1 MLALTQHG
9 QEVWRMKPFS
19 PEASSGPPHA
29 TAAHLLYVYTLF
41 LTLLNVVQG
50 SRGSMVPNKPFITIW
65 NGDTSDCLKTYGV
78 DVDVSVFD
86 VIANKEQIFQGPN
99 MTIFYSWQLGTYPY
113 YTSTGEPVFGG
124 LPQNASLVTHLTHAF
139 QDFKAAIPEPD
150 FSGLAVIDWEA
161 WRPRWAFNWDSKDI
175 YRQRSMALV
184 QAEHPDWP
192 ETSVETVAQDQFQEA
207 AEAWMAGTL
216 QLGQVLRPHGLWG
229 YYGFPDCYN
238 HDFLSPNY
246 TGQCSIEIRNQ
257 NDKLGWLWNQ
267 SSALY
272 PSVYLPAALMG
283 TGKSQLYVRH
293 RVQEAFRV
301 ATASRDPHVPILPY
315 VQIFYEMTD
324 HLVPLEE
331 LEHSLGESAAQGA
344 AGVVV
349 WVSSEETKTKE
360 SCQVVK
366 EYVDSTLGPFIVN
379 VTGAALLCSEALCS
393 SHGRCARRPS
403 HPETLLTLNPA
414 SFSIQLSHD
423 GRPPSLKGTLSLK
436 DRAQMAM
443 KFKCRCYRGWHGKWC
458 EKQGGGVPGTEDLEG
473 GASSPA
479 KPAVCPPYCWDQRR
493 QTEESEPETARYRN
507 VRRLDAD
514 HPGTRL

>member
-1 MLALTQHG
+1 
-9 QEVWRMKPFS
+9 MKPFS
-19 PEASSGPPHA
+19 PEASSGPPRA

-65 NGDTSDCLKTYGV
+65 NGDTSDCLKSYGV

-257 NDKLGWLWNQ
+257 NDELGWLWNQ

-331 LEHSLGESAAQGA
+331 LEYSLGESAAQGA

-414 SFSIQLSHD
+414 SFSIQLTHD